1 MSGLTHVELLWL
13 KDRIENRIRLGAI
26 AEQHFL
32 DRTRQVVS
40 FEPGSIF
47 ALVRWA
53 SNGFGTIC
61 FLRRYLAH
69 SYRRRALFD
78 GALRSTWRRDLAAP
92 FGLAKGRKDDA
103 GN

>member
-13 KDRIENRIRLGAI
+13 MDRIENRIRFGAI

-53 SNGFGTIC
+53 SNGFGTIVSC
-61 FLRRYLAH
+61 RYLAR
-69 SYRRRALFD
+69 SYRRQALFD

-92 FGLAKGRKDDA
+92 FGLAKGRKGDA